1 DAATLLDVV
10 AVETDHERLGRRVAE
25 LLQGADD
32 AVGDRVA
39 GGDAAEDVD
48 EHGGDLLVAEDDVE
62 ALGHHLAG
70 GAAADVEDVR
80 GLHAVLLARVGDHV
94 EGGHDQARAVADD
107 ADLAVELD
115 VVEVQGLGL
124 GLERILGGDV
134 DELGVALLA
143 ELRVVVEGDL
153 AVEGDDLAVTG
164 LDQRVDLD
172 EGRVLLAVDVPQ
184 LHQHGSDLRTGLGV
198 ELRRGDDLLGLGLV
212 DADAGVDGDAGEG
225 LGALDGELLDLH
237 AALDGAHGQV
247 VAVRTVQQQREVV
260 LLGDVRAGGDHDAVH
275 GVALDVHAEDLGGL
289 LLRLLGGL

>member
-1 DAATLLDVV
+1 FLFILYTRSPSIFFTLSLHDALP
-10 AVETDHERLGRRVAE
+10 
-25 LLQGADD
+25 
-32 AVGDRVA
+32 
-39 GGDAAEDVD
+39 
-48 EHGGDLLVAEDDVE
+48 
-62 ALGHHLAG
+62 
-70 GAAADVEDVR
+70 
-80 GLHAVLLARVGDHV
+80 
-94 EGGHDQARAVADD
+94 
-107 ADLAVELD
+107 
-115 VVEVQGLGL
+115 
-124 GLERILGGDV
+124 IC
-134 DELGVALLA
+134 
-143 ELRVVVEGDL
+143 DL

-172 EGRVLLAVDVPQ
+172 EGRVLLAVGVPQ

-212 DADAGVDGDAGEG
+212 DADVGVDGDAGEG

-289 LLRLLGGL
+289 LLRLLGGLGDLHAAGLAAATGLHLGLDDDDR